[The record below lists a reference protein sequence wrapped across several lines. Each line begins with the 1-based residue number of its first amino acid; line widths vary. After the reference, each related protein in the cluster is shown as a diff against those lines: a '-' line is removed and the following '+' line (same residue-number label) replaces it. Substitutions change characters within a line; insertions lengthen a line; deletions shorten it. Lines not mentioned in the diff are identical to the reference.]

1 MIFHLPWN
9 CAMMLKTW
17 LAERL
22 AHGQLSA
29 DDFSEIVI
37 RLLDYGVICRDE
49 SQIEQ
54 KIYDRFL
61 QCEALV
67 EDYLSVLSVRLQ
79 HDRRFAFVRA
89 FPPGAAAPD
98 MQDDEHTPFN
108 GGLRAR
114 LSQMEV
120 ALILVAR
127 IEYAKNL
134 REAKVDEN
142 GCVLVSVEGLSIAF
156 ANLLKRS
163 MPDSLTERRALF
175 RRLRQLRLLSYQQE
189 DDLDNPEAWLRIR
202 PAITSM
208 VSDDALLALASDDEL
223 AQLDAP
229 VDPDASADMPRIQ
242 NSLFSNE
249 H

>member
-1 MIFHLPWN
+1 
-9 CAMMLKTW
+9 MLLKQW

-22 AHGQLSA
+22 NSLQISA
-29 DDFSEIVI
+29 DDFSEIII

-54 KIYDRFL
+54 KLYDRFV
-61 QCEALV
+61 QCEALA
-67 EDYLSVLSVRLQ
+67 EDYLSVLAIRLQ

-89 FPPGAAAPD
+89 YPPGASVPD

-114 LSQMEV
+114 LNQMEV

-127 IEYAKNL
+127 IEYAKQL

-142 GCVLVSVEGLSIAF
+142 GCVLVSMEALSIAF
-156 ANLLKRS
+156 TNLLKRS
-163 MPDSLTERRALF
+163 LPENITERRALF

-189 DDLDNPEAWLRIR
+189 DDLENPESFLRIR

-208 VSDDALLALASDDEL
+208 VSDDALAALANEDEL
-223 AQLDAP
+223 AQFDAAAP
-229 VDPDASADMPRIQ
+229 EDESLETVEESGIRDQS
-242 NSLFSNE
+242 SLFN
-249 H
+249 